1 VARQATKGLLLRLRQ
16 YRRPRSG
23 LRVVAPRQPHNQA
36 KHNPIKYDAARL
48 CLLSHQHRVYASDFN
63 LLGERLREAS
73 CARPLRLAD
82 GTSDLAAAL
91 NRVAGIA
98 AVATGCPA
106 ANCDAARAA
115 CGATASRVG
124 ARASVFH
131 IQQDA
136 GTVGDAPQLRG
147 GRLADPGEE
156 HTSWARVISSPEGRR
171 RRSRS
176 PAAAARSAS
185 GRHRRAW
192 PQRDPAAPAGGGRLQ
207 FGSIVAHRFDTN
219 GWNRRVSPV
228 APRPCEGPLTEPTA
242 GAQPWPRE
250 RVLMPLKRPSRSAR
264 ELA

>member
-1 VARQATKGLLLRLRQ
+1 MRAVARQATKGLLLRLRP

-36 KHNPIKYDAARL
+36 KHNPIKYDAACL

-73 CARPLRLAD
+73 GARPLRLADRYLWTD

-136 GTVGDAPQLRG
+136 GAVGDAPQLRG
-147 GRLADPGEE
+147 GRLTDPGEE
-156 HTSWARVISSPEGRR
+156 HHLGAVNFFPGGQAPAQSIAGGKVRLGQTSACLAPARSSSANRR
-171 RRSRS
+171 R
-176 PAAAARSAS
+176 AASIRIDRGASLRHERLESAQLS
-185 GRHRRAW
+185 HLAW
-192 PQRDPAAPAGGGRLQ
+192 
-207 FGSIVAHRFDTN
+207 
-219 GWNRRVSPV
+219 
-228 APRPCEGPLTEPTA
+228 
-242 GAQPWPRE
+242 WP
-250 RVLMPLKRPSRSAR
+250 
-264 ELA
+264 